1 MLSRS
6 RTGETTTMKPVGIV
20 RMENRVA
27 YRLDCADTVV
37 VARKDR
43 KGNVQMEEVV
53 LSEKDPIRRVQQIA
67 DLGIETL
74 ICGAVSGFVFRMF
87 QHHGIQVIGG
97 VIGEAQDVLHHYLDG
112 NLRAGAILH
121 TPGLKRSGAFCSS
134 KQTCKRQRMRNRG
147 SKKGERNGKG

>member
-1 MLSRS
+1 
-6 RTGETTTMKPVGIV
+6 MKPVGIV

-27 YRLDCADTVV
+27 YRLDCADTIV

-43 KGNVQMEEVV
+43 KGNVQIEEAA
-53 LSEKDPIRRVQQIA
+53 LSERDAIRRVQQIA

-97 VIGEAQDVLHHYLDG
+97 VIGNAQDVLYHYVKG
-112 NLRAGAILH
+112 NLRAGAVLH
-121 TPGLKRSGAFCSS
+121 SPAPKRSEAFCSTR
-134 KQTCKRQRMRNRG
+134 QTCKRKRMRNR
-147 SKKGERNGKG
+147 SSRKGERNGQG

>member
-1 MLSRS
+1 
-6 RTGETTTMKPVGIV
+6 MKPVGIV

-27 YRLDCADTVV
+27 YRLDCADTIV

-43 KGNVQMEEVV
+43 KGNVQMEEAV
-53 LSEKDPIRRVQQIA
+53 LSERDAIRRVQQIA

-97 VIGEAQDVLHHYLDG
+97 VIGDAQDVLHQYVNG
-112 NLRAGAILH
+112 NLRAGAVPH
-121 TPGLKRSGAFCSS
+121 TPAMKRSEAFCSTR
-134 KQTCKRQRMRNRG
+134 QTCKRKRMRNR
-147 SKKGERNGKG
+147 SSRKGERNGKG

>member
-1 MLSRS
+1 
-6 RTGETTTMKPVGIV
+6 MKPVGIV

-27 YRLDCADTVV
+27 YRLDCADTIV

-43 KGNVQMEEVV
+43 RGNVLLEEAA
-53 LSEKDPIRRVQQIA
+53 LSERDAIRRVRQIA

-74 ICGAVSGFVFRMF
+74 ICGGVSGFVFRMF

-97 VIGEAQDVLHHYLDG
+97 VIGDAQDVLHHYLDG

-121 TPGLKRSGAFCSS
+121 PPGMRRRGAYCPPR
-134 KQTCKRQRMRNRG
+134 QTCKRKRMRNRG
-147 SKKGERNGKG
+147 ARKGETNGKG

>member
-1 MLSRS
+1 
-6 RTGETTTMKPVGIV
+6 MKPVGIV

-27 YRLDCADTVV
+27 YRLDRADTIV

-43 KGNVQMEEVV
+43 KGNVQLEEAA
-53 LSEKDPIRRVQQIA
+53 LSERDPIRRVQQIA

-97 VIGEAQDVLHHYLDG
+97 VIGDAQDVLHHYVNG

-121 TPGLKRSGAFCSS
+121 TPALRGSGAFCSTRE
-134 KQTCKRQRMRNRG
+134 TCKRKRMRNRG
-147 SKKGERNGKG
+147 SRKGERNGKG

>member
-1 MLSRS
+1 
-6 RTGETTTMKPVGIV
+6 MKPVGIV

-27 YRLDCADTVV
+27 YRLDCADTIV

-43 KGNVQMEEVV
+43 KGKVQQEEVV
-53 LSEKDPIRRVQQIA
+53 LSARDAIRRVQQIS

-97 VIGEAQDVLHHYLDG
+97 VIGDAQDVLQHYVNG

-121 TPGLKRSGAFCSS
+121 TPDLRRSGAFCSTR
-134 KQTCKRQRMRNRG
+134 QTCKRKRIRNSG
-147 SKKGERNGKG
+147 SRKGERNGKG

>member
-1 MLSRS
+1 
-6 RTGETTTMKPVGIV
+6 MKPVGIV

-27 YRLDCADTVV
+27 YRLDCADTIV

-43 KGNVQMEEVV
+43 KGNVQIEEAA
-53 LSEKDPIRRVQQIA
+53 LSERDAIRRVQQIA

-97 VIGEAQDVLHHYLDG
+97 VIGEAQDVLHRYVNG
-112 NLRAGAILH
+112 SLRAGAILH
-121 TPGLKRSGAFCSS
+121 TPGWRRSGAFCSIRE
-134 KQTCKRQRMRNRG
+134 TCNRKRMRNRG
-147 SKKGERNGKG
+147 SRKGERNGKG

>member
-1 MLSRS
+1 
-6 RTGETTTMKPVGIV
+6 MKPVGIV

-27 YRLDCADTVV
+27 YRLDCADTIV

-43 KGNVQMEEVV
+43 KGNVQMEEAV
-53 LSEKDPIRRVQQIA
+53 LSERDAIRRVQQIA

-97 VIGEAQDVLHHYLDG
+97 VIGDAQDVLHHYLDG
-112 NLRAGAILH
+112 NLRSGAILH
-121 TPGLKRSGAFCSS
+121 TPGLKGSGAICTSRKTS
-134 KQTCKRQRMRNRG
+134 KRKRRRNSG
-147 SKKGERNGKG
+147 SRKGERNGKG

>member
-1 MLSRS
+1 
-6 RTGETTTMKPVGIV
+6 MKPVGIV

-27 YRLDCADTVV
+27 YRLDCADTIV

-43 KGNVQMEEVV
+43 KGNVQLEETA
-53 LSEKDPIRRVQQIA
+53 LSERDAIRRVQQIA

-97 VIGEAQDVLHHYLDG
+97 VIGDAQDVLHQYVNG
-112 NLRAGAILH
+112 NLRAGAVLH
-121 TPGLKRSGAFCSS
+121 TPALKRSKVFCSTR
-134 KQTCKRQRMRNRG
+134 QTCKRKRMRNR
-147 SKKGERNGKG
+147 SSRKGERNGKG

>member
-1 MLSRS
+1 MAPGREKSFI
-6 RTGETTTMKPVGIV
+6 MKPVGIV

-37 VARKDR
+37 VARKDP
-43 KGNVQMEEVV
+43 KGNVQMEEAI
-53 LSEKDPIRRVQQIA
+53 LSESDPIRRVQQIA

>member
-1 MLSRS
+1 
-6 RTGETTTMKPVGIV
+6 MKPVGIV

-27 YRLDCADTVV
+27 YRLDRADTIV

-43 KGNVQMEEVV
+43 KGNVQLEETA
-53 LSEKDPIRRVQQIA
+53 LSERDTIRRVQQIA

-97 VIGEAQDVLHHYLDG
+97 VIGDAQDVLHHYVNG

-121 TPGLKRSGAFCSS
+121 TPALRGSGAFCSTRE
-134 KQTCKRQRMRNRG
+134 TCKRKRMRNRG
-147 SKKGERNGKG
+147 SRKGERNGKG

>member
-1 MLSRS
+1 
-6 RTGETTTMKPVGIV
+6 MKPVGIV

-27 YRLDCADTVV
+27 YRLDCADTIV

-43 KGNVQMEEVV
+43 KGNVQIEEAA
-53 LSEKDPIRRVQQIA
+53 LSERDAIRRVQQIA

-97 VIGEAQDVLHHYLDG
+97 VIGEAQDVLHRYVNG
-112 NLRAGAILH
+112 SLRAGAILH
-121 TPGLKRSGAFCSS
+121 TPGWRRSGAFCSIRE
-134 KQTCKRQRMRNRG
+134 TCKRKRMRNRG
-147 SKKGERNGKG
+147 SRKGERNGKG

>member
-1 MLSRS
+1 MQ
-6 RTGETTTMKPVGIV
+6 TMKPVGIV

-27 YRLDCADTVV
+27 YRLDCADTIV

-43 KGNVQMEEVV
+43 KGNVQIEEAA
-53 LSEKDPIRRVQQIA
+53 LSERDAIRRVQQIA

-97 VIGEAQDVLHHYLDG
+97 VIGNAQDVLYHYVKG
-112 NLRAGAILH
+112 NLRAGAVLH
-121 TPGLKRSGAFCSS
+121 SPAPKRSEAFCSTR
-134 KQTCKRQRMRNRG
+134 QTCKRKRMRNR
-147 SKKGERNGKG
+147 SSRKGERNGK

>member
-1 MLSRS
+1 
-6 RTGETTTMKPVGIV
+6 MKVVGVV

-27 YRLDCADTVV
+27 YRLDCADTIV

-43 KGNVQMEEVV
+43 KGMVRLEEAA
-53 LSEKDPIRRVQQIA
+53 LSERDAIRRVQQIA

-87 QHHGIQVIGG
+87 QHHGIHVIGG
-97 VIGEAQDVLHHYLDG
+97 VIGDAQDVLDHYLSG

-121 TPGLKRSGAFCSS
+121 RPAMKGSGGICSTRQS
-134 KQTCKRQRMRNRG
+134 CKRKKMRNRG
-147 SKKGERNGKG
+147 AGRGERNGGK

>member
-1 MLSRS
+1 
-6 RTGETTTMKPVGIV
+6 MKPVGIV

-27 YRLDCADTVV
+27 YRLDCADTIV

-43 KGNVQMEEVV
+43 KGNVQIEEAA
-53 LSEKDPIRRVQQIA
+53 LSERDAIRRVQQIA

-97 VIGEAQDVLHHYLDG
+97 VIGEAQDVLHHYVNG

-121 TPGLKRSGAFCSS
+121 TPGWRSSGAFCSTRE
-134 KQTCKRQRMRNRG
+134 TCKRKRMRNRG
-147 SKKGERNGKG
+147 SRKGERNGKR